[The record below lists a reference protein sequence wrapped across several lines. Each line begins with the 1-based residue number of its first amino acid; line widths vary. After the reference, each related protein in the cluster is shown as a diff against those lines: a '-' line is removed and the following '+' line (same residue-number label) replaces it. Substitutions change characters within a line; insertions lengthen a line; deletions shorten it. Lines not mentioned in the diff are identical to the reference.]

1 MNPYELMFRS
11 GVMHEFRPISYFEDR
26 IRYFEDRRM
35 INSALAEIMPEDKTW
50 QVALVAAGIMAATS
64 VLFVRWW
71 MCV

>member
-11 GVMHEFRPISYFEDR
+11 GVMSEFRP

-35 INSALAEIMPEDKTW
+35 INSALAEIMPKDKTW
-50 QVALVAAGIMAATS
+50 QVVLVAAGIVTVTA